1 MFTGLVE
8 EVGTVRSL
16 RHSGDSV
23 ILAIRAETVREGLT
37 LGDSVSVDGACLTVT
52 ALDAE
57 GFEVGLAPETLRRT
71 ALETVREGT
80 RVNLERAVRVGDRL
94 GGHYVQG
101 HVDGTATVVGFRS
114 EGDSLVATF
123 DVSAAIARY
132 IVEKG
137 FVAVDGVSL
146 TVTECLGTRF
156 SIALVAYTREHVALT
171 SKVAG
176 DRVNIEVDIIAKY
189 VESLLAARLQPQGVV

>member
-1 MFTGLVE
+1 VFTGLVE

-16 RHSGDSV
+16 RHEGESV
-23 ILAIRAETVREGLT
+23 VLSLRADLVRQGLV

-52 ALDAE
+52 ALDVE
-57 GFEVGLAPETLRRT
+57 GFEVGLAPETVRRT
-71 ALETVREGT
+71 ALGEVRDEA

-101 HVDGTATVVGFRS
+101 HVDGTATIVEFRP
-114 EGDSLVATF
+114 EGDSIIATF
-123 DVSAAIARY
+123 DVPESLAPY

-146 TVTECLGTRF
+146 TVTQRVGSRV
-156 SIALVAYTREHVALT
+156 SVALIAYTRDHVALAD
-171 SKVAG
+171 KAVG
-176 DRVNIEVDIIAKY
+176 HKVNIEADIVAKY
-189 VESLLAARLQPQGVV
+189 VESLLAARLQPQTVV